1 MLFEVNSR
9 TAHTEIGLWI
19 SYNFLYFN
27 RNYYYMKL
35 GILGNRF
42 FHDYDFIKRRI
53 LELFDIEVID
63 TIICRD
69 TSGVDALVKR
79 FADDFNLKKD
89 IKKPDWEKHE
99 KEAPS
104 ICNQEIVDS
113 SDCIFAFPSKSSGGT

>member
-1 MLFEVNSR
+1 
-9 TAHTEIGLWI
+9 
-19 SYNFLYFN
+19 
-27 RNYYYMKL
+27 MKL
-35 GILGNRF
+35 GVLGNRF

-53 LELFDIEVID
+53 LDLFDIEVID

-113 SDCIFAFPSKSSGGT
+113 SDCIFAFPLKSSGSTWDTIRKAQKAGKEVFIFEVEANNGICTMQ